1 LCSRC
6 DFLSQQ
12 NSITGNILLRL
23 TLPPLLFVSAAP
35 YFLPKTS
42 RNVRQYL
49 SNVEDAHF
57 PELAAQH
64 NEINRQLSSTFSS
77 AMYRAEHLTED
88 ARGLGSKIT
97 HSIEDSTGL
106 KLGDALGRAS
116 HVKSDVMHEIEKRR
130 TAEQVKTA
138 AAVQEVGTAQVK
150 PIGIITEE
158 IPVAEVVAIKEA
170 PAQPTPVL
178 GQKKLV

>member
-1 LCSRC
+1 
-6 DFLSQQ
+6 
-12 NSITGNILLRL
+12 LLRL

-77 AMYRAEHLTED
+77 AIYRAEHLSED
-88 ARGLGSKIT
+88 VRGLGGKIT

-130 TAEQVKTA
+130 AAEQVKTTA
-138 AAVQEVGTAQVK
+138 TLEEVRQGDVQSVK
-150 PIGIITEE
+150 PVAIITEE

-170 PAQPTPVL
+170 PAQTTAAL